1 MAVKKALEIV
11 PPQPVTEQ
19 DLEDLLS
26 QRLADELIT
35 DVDMAKLARLTV
47 SRLGLKLKAKFIDW
61 LVTGASPQALN
72 EIEAAAE
79 EVAA

>member
-11 PPQPVTEQ
+11 PPPTVTEQ

-26 QRLADELIT
+26 QRLADELMT

-47 SRLGLKLKAKFIDW
+47 SRLGLKLKARFINW
-61 LVTGASPQALN
+61 LMTGSSSQALN

>member
-11 PPQPVTEQ
+11 PPPSVIEQ

-26 QRLADELIT
+26 QRLADELMT
-35 DVDMAKLARLTV
+35 DLDVSKLARLTV

-61 LVTGASPQALN
+61 LMVGASSQPLN

>member
-26 QRLADELIT
+26 QRLADELMA
-35 DVDMAKLARLTV
+35 DVDVSKLARLTV

-61 LVTGASPQALN
+61 LVTGASSQALN

>member
-11 PPQPVTEQ
+11 PPQTVTEQ

-26 QRLADELIT
+26 QRLADELMT

-61 LVTGASPQALN
+61 LMTGASPQPLN
-72 EIEAAAE
+72 EIEAASE